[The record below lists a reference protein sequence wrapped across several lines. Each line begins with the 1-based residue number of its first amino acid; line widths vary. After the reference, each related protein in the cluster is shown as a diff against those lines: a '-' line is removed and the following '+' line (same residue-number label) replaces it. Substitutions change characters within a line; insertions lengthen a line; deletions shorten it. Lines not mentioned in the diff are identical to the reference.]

1 MIKGIFAT
9 LAGKQVNERRLDII
23 SNNLANSLTAGYKAS
38 RPVFNVVTVESE
50 STEVNKP
57 QSTYVNIYDSYIHFS
72 DAPLVETGN
81 TYDCAVEGDGFFVVS
96 TPEGTRYTR
105 NGQFMLNNERKLVTL
120 DGNPVMG
127 QGGEITIDGKQ
138 VSIEKDGSIFV
149 DKILVDVLK
158 VVDFSSRGGL
168 KNAGRSLLVNTN
180 PVNEEITPQNYAVR
194 QGFYEASNVNVVRE
208 LVDMISSVRA
218 YETYTKVDQM
228 FDDMLGKLNDMGR

>member
-50 STEVNKP
+50 SAEANKP

-127 QGGEITIDGKQ
+127 QGGEISIDGKQ

-149 DKILVDVLK
+149 DKILADVLK

-168 KNAGRSLLVNTN
+168 KNAGRSLFVNTN
-180 PVNEEITPQNYAVR
+180 PVNEEITPRNNAVR

-218 YETYTKVDQM
+218 YETYTKVDLM
-228 FDDMLGKLNDMGR
+228 FDDMLGKLNDKGR